1 MSNYRLYLRLSQ
13 HLRSIVHT
21 ATRSQIDNLA
31 LLALGLA
38 KAEGCHLANIAIVLP
53 IQGQRE
59 NLVQHVRRILKDTQ
73 LCRRQVYGEI
83 VRRVFAHWDARE
95 IGLVMDRT
103 DLKNRLSVLMLGA
116 AYGKRALPL
125 VWEVLDYGGT
135 GAQLQTELLKQAAL
149 WIPKGVS
156 VTFFADAEFRAVEVQ
171 RLCQQYQWHWQIG
184 VKSDIYFHQPGQ
196 EWQQLKEW
204 TIPPGERAYRQ
215 NAYLT
220 AKHEFGPI
228 NLMADW
234 PTDKEN
240 TRYVVMDQPANRLAW
255 RRGRKRQWIEN
266 FFRDWKS
273 YGFGLEDSALDDYH
287 RLDGLILGMSV
298 ADLWLIYLGQWLI
311 ATGQRTLLEPE
322 HKQDYSL
329 FRLGRDYLRRA
340 QAMEWEVPV
349 GFSVMH

>member
-13 HLRSIVHT
+13 HLGSILHM
-21 ATRSQIDNLA
+21 ATRSQIDDLA

-38 KAEGCHLANIAIVLP
+38 KGEDCHLANIAIVLP
-53 IQGQRE
+53 IEGQRE
-59 NLVQHVRRILKDTQ
+59 NLIQHVRRILKETQ
-73 LCRRQVYGEI
+73 LSRRQVYGEI
-83 VRRVFAHWDARE
+83 IQHIFAHWNAHE

-103 DLKNRLSVLMLGA
+103 DLENRLSILMVAA

-125 VWEVLDYGGT
+125 VWEILDYGGT
-135 GAQLQTELLKQAAL
+135 GAQLQTELLEQVAL

-171 RLCQQYQWHWQIG
+171 RQCQQYQWHWQIG
-184 VKSDIYFHQPGQ
+184 VKSDIYFHQSGQ
-196 EWQQLKEW
+196 TWQQLKEW
-204 TIPPGERAYRQ
+204 TVSPGERAYRQ

-298 ADLWLIYLGQWLI
+298 ADLWLIYLGQWLT

-349 GFSVMH
+349 GFTVTH